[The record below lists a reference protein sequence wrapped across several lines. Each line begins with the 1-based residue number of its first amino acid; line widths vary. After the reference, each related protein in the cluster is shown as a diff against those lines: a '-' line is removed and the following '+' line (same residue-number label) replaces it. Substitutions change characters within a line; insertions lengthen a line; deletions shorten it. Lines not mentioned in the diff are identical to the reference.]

1 MRRRVVPWLEISA
14 CWVGQ
19 VGNFYGRWLNILKK
33 IYKNEIQVCFMWITK
48 LSSHYQNIKPR
59 LFSWFESHCWAGNEK
74 HLILMIGVGVCVCS
88 ILILMWYAAGSES
101 SVVPHVLKTILL
113 ILKGKPRE
121 MEKIITERKLFSLDT
136 TNMMP
141 VAVNNTM
148 INFYLL
154 SLFS

>member
-1 MRRRVVPWLEISA
+1 MGL
-14 CWVGQ
+14 G
-19 VGNFYGRWLNILKK
+19 G
-33 IYKNEIQVCFMWITK
+33 
-48 LSSHYQNIKPR
+48 
-59 LFSWFESHCWAGNEK
+59 
-74 HLILMIGVGVCVCS
+74 CVCS

-121 MEKIITERKLFSLDT
+121 VEKITTERKHFSLDT

-148 INFYLL
+148 SNFHLL
-154 SLFS
+154 PLFS